1 MAAGMIDPLTG
12 SMIEGAHNVNVMAD
26 AGGMTRPFEPEAGP
40 RRKLSVTIPC
50 YNEEAGLSELY
61 RRVTATCHEVIGD
74 DYEVILVNDG
84 SRDGTWDA
92 IKALA
97 ESDPHIVGI
106 DLSRN
111 FGHQAALTAALTLCT
126 GDRIFILDAD
136 LQDPPELLAAMMAE
150 MDKGA
155 DVVYGKR
162 RSRAGETRRK
172 KITAK
177 IFYRLLAQLIDF
189 DIPTDAG
196 DFRLMSRRV
205 LVALLSMPEAHRFIR
220 GMVSWIGFKQVPLEY
235 DRQSRYAGETGYTF
249 AKMIN
254 FALDAITAFSA
265 KPLRLGLY
273 AGIGLLGLSWLG
285 IIYSIVSFLFFST
298 APGWTSL
305 IIVVMFMG
313 GAQIFMLAMI
323 GEYVSRTFVQT
334 KGRPLYLFREIVGA
348 SALAPVVSEP

>member
-1 MAAGMIDPLTG
+1 MNLIADPAPATAEIPA
-12 SMIEGAHNVNVMAD
+12 SFE
-26 AGGMTRPFEPEAGP
+26 RP
-40 RRKLSVTIPC
+40 RLSVTIPC
-50 YNEEAGLSELY
+50 YNEEAGLTELH
-61 RRVTATCHEVIGD
+61 RRVTAACREIVGE

-84 SRDGTWDA
+84 SRDGTWTA
-92 IKALA
+92 ISTLA
-97 ESDPHIVGI
+97 AGDPHVIGL

-111 FGHQAALTAALTLCT
+111 FGHQAALTAALTICS
-126 GDRIFILDAD
+126 GERIFILDAD
-136 LQDPPELLAAMMAE
+136 LQDPPELLGPMMAAMDA
-150 MDKGA
+150 GA

-162 RSRAGETRRK
+162 RTRAGESRRK

-177 IFYRLLAQLIDF
+177 LFYRVLAQLIDF

-205 LVALLSMPEAHRFIR
+205 LDALLSMPEAHRFIR
-220 GMVSWIGFKQVPLEY
+220 GMVSWIGFTQVPLEY

-265 KPLRLGLY
+265 KPLRIGLY
-273 AGIGLLGLSWLG
+273 AGIILLGLSWIG
-285 IIYSIVSFLFFST
+285 ILYSVISWLFFST
-298 APGWTSL
+298 QPGWTSL
-305 IIVVMFMG
+305 IIAIMFLG

-334 KGRPLYLFREIVGA
+334 KNRPLYLLREIVGRR
-348 SALAPVVSEP
+348 P

>member
-1 MAAGMIDPLTG
+1 MDAALATG
-12 SMIEGAHNVNVMAD
+12 PIVNPIAPD
-26 AGGMTRPFEPEAGP
+26 APRP
-40 RRKLSVTIPC
+40 RLSVTIPC
-50 YNEEAGLSELY
+50 YNEEAGLPELH
-61 RRVTATCHEVIGD
+61 RRLTAACQEAVGD

-84 SRDGTWDA
+84 SARDDTWGA
-92 IKALA
+92 ISRLA
-97 ESDPHIVGI
+97 ETDMHVIGI

-111 FGHQAALTAALTLCT
+111 FGHQAALTAALSICR
-126 GDRIFILDAD
+126 GERIFILDAD
-136 LQDPPELLAAMMAE
+136 LQDPPELLGAMMVA
-150 MDKGA
+150 MDAGA

-162 RSRAGETRRK
+162 RKREGESKRK

-177 IFYRLLAQLIDF
+177 LFYRVLAQLIDF

-205 LVALLSMPEAHRFIR
+205 LEALLSMPEAHRFIR

-265 KPLRLGLY
+265 KPLRIGLY
-273 AGIGLLGLSWLG
+273 AGMILVGLSWLG
-285 IIYSIVSFLFFST
+285 ILYSLISWLFFST
-298 APGWTSL
+298 QPGWTSL
-305 IIVVMFMG
+305 IIAVMLLG
-313 GAQIFMLAMI
+313 GAQIFMLALI

-334 KGRPLYLFREIVGA
+334 KGRPLYFFREIVG
-348 SALAPVVSEP
+348 SSHKPEPPKP

>member
-1 MAAGMIDPLTG
+1 MNVIADTG
-12 SMIEGAHNVNVMAD
+12 IIANPAETTPVSRA
-26 AGGMTRPFEPEAGP
+26 
-40 RRKLSVTIPC
+40 LSVTIPC

-61 RRVTATCHEVIGD
+61 RRVTATCRAVMGD
-74 DYEVILVNDG
+74 DYEIILVNDG
-84 SRDGTWDA
+84 SRDGTWNA
-92 IKALA
+92 ISALA
-97 ESDPHIVGI
+97 AADDHIIGV

-111 FGHQAALTAALTLCT
+111 FGHQAALTAALTLST
-126 GDRIFILDAD
+126 GKRIFILDAD
-136 LQDPPELLAAMMAE
+136 LQDPPELLGEMMTL
-150 MDKGA
+150 MDAGA

-162 RSRAGETRRK
+162 RNRAGETKRK

-177 IFYRLLAQLIDF
+177 LFYRLLATMIDF

-205 LVALLSMPEAHRFIR
+205 LEALLSMPEAHRFIR
-220 GMVSWIGFKQVPLEY
+220 GMVSWIGFTQVPLEY

-265 KPLRLGLY
+265 RPLRIGLY
-273 AGIGLLGLSWLG
+273 AGMGLVGLSWLG
-285 IIYSIVSFLFFST
+285 ILYSLISWLFFST
-298 APGWTSL
+298 QPGWTSL
-305 IIVVMFMG
+305 IIAVMFLG

-334 KGRPLYLFREIVGA
+334 KGRPLYFLREIVGTSRPPA
-348 SALAPVVSEP
+348 KAPVKRRAAAKTP

>member
-1 MAAGMIDPLTG
+1 MNVIADTGAVTNSPETPL
-12 SMIEGAHNVNVMAD
+12 AV
-26 AGGMTRPFEPEAGP
+26 
-40 RRKLSVTIPC
+40 RRRLSVTIPC
-50 YNEEAGLSELY
+50 YNEEAGLPELY

-84 SRDGTWDA
+84 SRDGTWGA
-92 IKALA
+92 IKTLA
-97 ESDPHIVGI
+97 ELDPHVIGI

-111 FGHQAALTAALTLCT
+111 FGHQAALTAALTLSC
-126 GDRIFILDAD
+126 GERIFILDAD
-136 LQDPPELLAAMMAE
+136 LQDPPELLGAMMAV
-150 MDKGA
+150 MDDGA

-162 RSRAGETRRK
+162 RTRAGETRRK

-177 IFYRLLAQLIDF
+177 LFYRLLAQLIDF

-205 LVALLSMPEAHRFIR
+205 LTALLSMPEAHRFIR
-220 GMVSWIGFKQVPLEY
+220 GMVSWIGFRQVPLEY

-285 IIYSIVSFLFFST
+285 IIYSVVSWLFFST
-298 APGWTSL
+298 QPGWTSL

-334 KGRPLYLFREIVGA
+334 KGRPLYLFREIVGSGPGVPPA
-348 SALAPVVSEP
+348 I